1 MARTN
6 KDLRKTRHVR
16 TATQKR
22 RDSSRKYCKYRR
34 HIWVYADWPHD
45 MTPRRVLAAMEV
57 DTTGVDPRE
66 PLERSYVET
75 DYSVDLDFG
84 MQAVRD
90 KYAMWRDR
98 HKRRTCRDQ
107 FCGCRGYTPLGAA

>member
-16 TATQKR
+16 TAAQKR

-66 PLERSYVET
+66 PLERSYVE
-75 DYSVDLDFG
+75 
-84 MQAVRD
+84 
-90 KYAMWRDR
+90 MWRDR